1 MSPHVQGE
9 RQCSRAAGPQPEL
22 SRLAGVGDASR
33 MATYDELQLG
43 ECATFTKTLSETDI
57 YLFAGITGD
66 MNPAHVDA
74 VSAAQGVFKQRIA
87 HGMLSASFISTV
99 IAMKLPGPGTIY
111 AGQNLQFRGPVFIGD
126 TVTARVEVS
135 EKIEARQWVKLKT
148 TVTNQDGKLVVDG
161 EATVIPPK

>member
-1 MSPHVQGE
+1 
-9 RQCSRAAGPQPEL
+9 
-22 SRLAGVGDASR
+22 
-33 MATYDELQLG
+33 MAKTFSELQIG
-43 ECATFTKTLSETDI
+43 DSATFTKTVSETDI

-74 VSAAQGVFKQRIA
+74 VSAADGMFKQRIA

-99 IAMKLPGPGTIY
+99 LAMQLPGPGTIY

-126 TVTARVEVS
+126 TVTARVECS
-135 EKIEARQWVKLKT
+135 EKLDARGWAKFKT

-161 EATVIPPK
+161 EATVIPPKG